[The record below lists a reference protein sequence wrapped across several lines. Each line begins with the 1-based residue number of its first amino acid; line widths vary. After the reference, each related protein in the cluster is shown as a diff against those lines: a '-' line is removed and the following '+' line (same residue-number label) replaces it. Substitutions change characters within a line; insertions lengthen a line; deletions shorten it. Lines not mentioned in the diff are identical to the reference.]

1 MKALSLTRPW
11 TELVLAGV
19 KDIENRTWPTR
30 HRGWLVIHGAKSYD
44 KSVAGFVALLERER
58 RLSSADIAALDTCL
72 LDADTADTGYLGV
85 VRVIDCHESGD
96 LDCYARGGRGDGR
109 CSPWAFL
116 KQHHWVV
123 EDALRFAV
131 PIPGRGR
138 LGVFD
143 VPPDVSDEIQ
153 RICPGILDT

>member
-19 KDIENRTWPTR
+19 KDVENRTWPTK

-44 KSVAGFVALLERER
+44 KSAVSLTALLERER
-58 RLSSADIAALDTCL
+58 RLSSADLAAIDMCVLGPE
-72 LDADTADTGYLGV
+72 ADMGYLGL
-85 VRVIDCHESGD
+85 VRVEDCHEAGD
-96 LDCYARGGRGDGR
+96 LDCYARGERRDGR

-123 EDALRFAV
+123 TDALRFAV
-131 PIPGRGR
+131 PIPGRGM
-138 LGVFD
+138 LGVFE
-143 VPPDVSDEIQ
+143 VPPDVSSEIE
-153 RICPGILDT
+153 RICPGIVDL